1 MSDNAKTDEG
11 GAHDDG
17 GAVGRF
23 LHKLF
28 GRSWKT
34 TLLGAVAVGLA
45 VVPLVPG
52 ISPELVALAQ
62 KVGPIV
68 LGGGVLLSK
77 DFNAS
82 HTKP

>member
-1 MSDNAKTDEG
+1 MSEQPA
-11 GAHDDG
+11 DDG

-23 LHKLF
+23 FHKLF

-34 TLLGAVAVGLA
+34 TVLGAVAIGLA

-52 ISPELVALAQ
+52 LPPDLVALAQ
-62 KVGPIV
+62 KIGPVV
-68 LGGGVLLSK
+68 LGGGVLIAK